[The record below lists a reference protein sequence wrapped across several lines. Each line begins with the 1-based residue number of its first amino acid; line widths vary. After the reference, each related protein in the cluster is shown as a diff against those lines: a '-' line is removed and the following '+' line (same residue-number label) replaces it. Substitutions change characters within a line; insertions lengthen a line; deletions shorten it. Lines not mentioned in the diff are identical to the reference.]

1 MSTYLVAFIV
11 SDFANVSKEDHSVF
25 AKSSLIEE
33 GRGDYAL
40 EIGVDTLSY
49 LEEYTNVSYP
59 IDKMYQVGLPDDW
72 FPSGAME
79 NWGIVTYKYKRITKK
94 TNKKAF

>member
-11 SDFANVSKEDHSVF
+11 SDFGNVTNGTHSTY
-25 AKSSLIEE
+25 AQKQLIDE
-33 GRGDYAL
+33 GRGDYSLEVSVEAL
-40 EIGVDTLSY
+40 QAIEDF
-49 LEEYTNVSYP
+49 TNVSYS

-79 NWGIVTYKYKRITKK
+79 NWGIVTYK
-94 TNKKAF
+94 